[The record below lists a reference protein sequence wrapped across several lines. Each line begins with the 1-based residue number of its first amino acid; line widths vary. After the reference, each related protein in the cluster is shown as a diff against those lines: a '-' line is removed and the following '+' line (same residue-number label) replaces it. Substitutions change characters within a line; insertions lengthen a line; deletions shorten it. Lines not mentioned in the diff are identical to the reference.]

1 MFTFKEQSDGKWA
14 IGIQKGRKFI
24 PVTDTTYYDK
34 GTARRGLRRMINKEA
49 KRINQPMKRGRQS
62 KKG

>member
-1 MFTFKEQSDGKWA
+1 MFTLKEQTNGKWTF
-14 IGIQKGRKFI
+14 GIQKGRKFI

-49 KRINQPMKRGRQS
+49 EKLSKPMKRGKKS
-62 KKG
+62 KG